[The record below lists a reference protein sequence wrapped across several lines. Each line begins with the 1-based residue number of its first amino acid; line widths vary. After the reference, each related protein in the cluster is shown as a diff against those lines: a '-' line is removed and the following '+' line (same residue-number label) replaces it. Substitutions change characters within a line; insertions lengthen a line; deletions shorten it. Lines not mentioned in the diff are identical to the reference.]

1 MNASTL
7 LQHPSHEHG
16 LVLREF
22 SENLGISFKCH
33 ICCLCVEGPAYHC
46 VNCRFFLHKLCAEL
60 LPEIQHPCHPQ
71 HPLILS
77 HPRSRNP
84 PTLYWSSVDLLRCCG
99 CHFSISEYDT
109 APIYGC
115 DGCELALHV
124 GCAAATLPPPK
135 DEHEQ
140 EEEKIQHFSHEH
152 PLTSFHVNGPN
163 QIDCRACDQKISGP
177 IYGCRSC
184 IFMLHEPCA
193 SLPQQ
198 ILQHPY
204 HPQHPLTLRAD
215 FEKFPECKAC
225 KRQSWFAY
233 HCNECDY
240 NLHAVCADS
249 IMHPSPADTNS
260 EEDRR
265 EILHFSHPHRLM
277 SFHAKVEGNFSCNF
291 CHYIICSDFYGCID
305 CPFML
310 HVSCAEIPQQI
321 VHPLH
326 PDCPLTWRAECQ
338 YRRESSACYLC
349 SEWFSGFGYNCEQ
362 HFFHLH
368 ARCACSSLSALKE
381 GVPNFQRFHEHPMRL
396 SNDMD
401 STCKLC
407 NEESFYGLAYS
418 CSDGCDI
425 MLHETCA
432 ELPRELE
439 HPFHPQH
446 LLVLLPEPMDGS
458 VPCNA
463 CLEQIEGYNF
473 YCAPCEFHM
482 HTACALHEPTLKH
495 QRHEHNL
502 TYFGKTGHLLCDLCY
517 NDCSIDLYR
526 CVPCN
531 YNIHCSCT
539 PLPPSVKH
547 ELHIH
552 PMVLRDRVVDEFYDD
567 QYCDLCETTRNPE
580 HGVYYCDECRCA
592 AHIDCV
598 IPKVDLEQHK
608 LAEDLMLRKLDE
620 EIASVEAE
628 MEAVK
633 KKLKVLMT
641 KLEGVKKKR
650 NEIASSRMRGEAEL
664 DKA

>member
-240 NLHAVCADS
+240 NLHAMVV
-249 IMHPSPADTNS
+249 T
-260 EEDRR
+260 
-265 EILHFSHPHRLM
+265 
-277 SFHAKVEGNFSCNF
+277 SCSMRHVLNYLVNWNTLST
-291 CHYIICSDFYGCID
+291 HSICSFFFLNQWMD
-305 CPFML
+305 PFLAMPVL
-310 HVSCAEIPQQI
+310 
-321 VHPLH
+321 
-326 PDCPLTWRAECQ
+326 
-338 YRRESSACYLC
+338 
-349 SEWFSGFGYNCEQ
+349 N
-362 HFFHLH
+362 
-368 ARCACSSLSALKE
+368 
-381 GVPNFQRFHEHPMRL
+381 
-396 SNDMD
+396 
-401 STCKLC
+401 KLR
-407 NEESFYGLAYS
+407 
-418 CSDGCDI
+418 DI
-425 MLHETCA
+425 TFTVRH
-432 ELPRELE
+432 
-439 HPFHPQH
+439 
-446 LLVLLPEPMDGS
+446 
-458 VPCNA
+458 
-463 CLEQIEGYNF
+463 
-473 YCAPCEFHM
+473 
-482 HTACALHEPTLKH
+482 
-495 QRHEHNL
+495 RHEHNL